1 MKKVKANVPTR
12 KKIKLNWFK
21 SKCSLNIERKIA
33 IEYNT
38 TSVNYNKITWDVF
51 VKYILTKEGDP
62 KEIPANSPMTLY
74 KGGLPFLFL
83 STSASIGNKIISEE
97 LIDSDITV
105 DDDIINVSEGEDKVT
120 YEDARDPK
128 EHIEVRTR
136 LDKITRKITIENKL
150 ENEIEL
156 ELNFK
161 QTKDITFVKA
171 EPEPSVKEEPTYK
184 FNIKIPSEQKSSVVL
199 DLQAKIVK
207 RVTRIK
213 PEYLKLE
220 ESRIPSLKD
229 K

>member
-1 MKKVKANVPTR
+1 MKADVPTR

-21 SKCSLNIERKIA
+21 SKCNLIIERKVV
-33 IEYNT
+33 IEYNANT
-38 TSVNYNKITWDVF
+38 VTYNKITWDVL

-62 KEIPANSPMTLY
+62 KEIPAGSPMTLY

-97 LIDSDITV
+97 LIDSDIKI
-105 DDDIINVSEGEDKVT
+105 DDDIVNISEGEDKVT
-120 YEDARDPK
+120 YEDAKNPK

-136 LDKITRKITIENKL
+136 LDKISRKITLENKL
-150 ENEIEL
+150 DNEITL

-161 QTKDITFVKA
+161 QTKDVTFIKSQ
-171 EPEPSVKEEPTYK
+171 PEPSTIEEPNFKYT
-184 FNIKIPSEQKSSVVL
+184 IKIPSEQKSSVII

-220 ESRIPSLKD
+220 ENRLNQYKGQ
-229 K
+229 

>member
-1 MKKVKANVPTR
+1 MKADVPTR

-21 SKCSLNIERKIA
+21 SKSNLTIERKVV
-33 IEYNT
+33 IEYNANSIT
-38 TSVNYNKITWDVF
+38 YNKITWDVL
-51 VKYILTKEGDP
+51 VKYILTKEGEP
-62 KEIPANSPMTLY
+62 KEIPTGSPMTLY

-97 LIDSDITV
+97 LIDSDITI
-105 DDDIINVSEGEDKVT
+105 DDDIVNVSEGEDKVT
-120 YEDARDPK
+120 YEDAKNPK

-136 LDKITRKITIENKL
+136 LDKISRKISLENKL
-150 ENEIEL
+150 DNEITL

-161 QTKDITFVKA
+161 QTKDVTFIKSQ
-171 EPEPSVKEEPTYK
+171 PEPSTVEEPNFKYT
-184 FNIKIPSEQKSSVVL
+184 IKIPSEQKSSVII

-220 ESRIPSLKD
+220 ENRLNQYKGQ
-229 K
+229 